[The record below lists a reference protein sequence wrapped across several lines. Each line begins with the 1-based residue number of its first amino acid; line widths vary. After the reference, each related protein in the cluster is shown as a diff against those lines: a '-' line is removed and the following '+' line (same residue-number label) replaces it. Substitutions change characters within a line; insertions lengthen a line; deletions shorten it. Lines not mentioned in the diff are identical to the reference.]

1 MKPVE
6 KRRVEMNV
14 KQFLTPTTWVIA
26 SLILLKTN
34 FAVSQESPPKENKGM
49 KAPVIASLD
58 LGPEIDGMQ
67 GRQLRM
73 RKFTLEPGGIIGI
86 HPHKD
91 RPSTVYLLQGTLI
104 ERRQGGYV
112 KEHHE
117 GEAWAEG
124 KATTHWVENRGTEP
138 AVFIGVDIFN
148 QQ

>member
-1 MKPVE
+1 MKPIE

-14 KQFLTPTTWVIA
+14 KRFLTRTTWVIA

-49 KAPVIASLD
+49 KAPVI
-58 LGPEIDGMQ
+58 
-67 GRQLRM
+67 
-73 RKFTLEPGGIIGI
+73 

-91 RPSTVYLLQGTLI
+91 RPSTVYLLQGTLM
-104 ERRQGGYV
+104 ERREGGKV

>member
-1 MKPVE
+1 MS
-6 KRRVEMNV
+6 V
-14 KQFLTPTTWVIA
+14 KGFFKLFAPILACMFIAGVKTALSDPIPPT
-26 SLILLKTN
+26 
-34 FAVSQESPPKENKGM
+34 ENKGM

-73 RKFTLEPGGIIGI
+73 RKFTLEPGGVIAV

-91 RPSTVYLLQGTLI
+91 RPSAVYLLQGTLT
-104 ERRQGGYV
+104 ELREGGYV

-124 KATTHWVENRGTEP
+124 KATTHWVENRGTKP
-138 AVFIGVDIFN
+138 VVFIGVDIFK
-148 QQ
+148 Q